1 MQHQWCDWTLLA
13 HCCLSLFP
21 RATSNK
27 GRTYHVLPPAATT
40 TTTITAHREKGE
52 PTTVEK

>member
-27 GRTYHVLPPAATT
+27 GRTYHVLPPATT